1 MKKRYLTCL
10 LLALLLLGACQPQEE
25 AASAGSFTV
34 TFTDH
39 SGAAATALEVYLFDA
54 DALSPS
60 LTRPRSGYLASTSI
74 HAPGRDSGDTAPMA
88 QGETYP
94 SVPFSADTVPV
105 LGGEDAPEEVV
116 LCFDLD
122 GARRGQF
129 SAPLDQLWGGT
140 VQCQLDREGR
150 FSTQLTGDV

>member
-25 AASAGSFTV
+25 AANAGSFTV

-60 LTRPRSGYLASTSI
+60 LTRPRSGYLACTSI
-74 HAPGRDSGDTAPMA
+74 HAPGPGQRGHRPHDPGGDLSLRPLLRRHRPRPGRGGRPGEGRALLRSGRG
-88 QGETYP
+88 QE
-94 SVPFSADTVPV
+94 VPV
-105 LGGEDAPEEVV
+105 LRPAGPAV
-116 LCFDLD
+116 
-122 GARRGQF
+122 
-129 SAPLDQLWGGT
+129 
-140 VQCQLDREGR
+140 GR
-150 FSTQLTGDV
+150 HRPVPAGP